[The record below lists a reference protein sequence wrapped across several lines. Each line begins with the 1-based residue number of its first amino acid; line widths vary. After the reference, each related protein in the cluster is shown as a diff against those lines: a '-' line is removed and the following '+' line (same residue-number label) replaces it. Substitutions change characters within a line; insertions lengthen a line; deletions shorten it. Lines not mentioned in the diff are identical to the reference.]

1 VFIEVIRIARSMLQV
16 LEVLEVRMEKKI
28 NVYIAKHNLPLDGLM
43 QSCITATVL
52 GLTAEIERE
61 FISMRAKEVLKDGLG
76 D

>member
-1 VFIEVIRIARSMLQV
+1 
-16 LEVLEVRMEKKI
+16 
-28 NVYIAKHNLPLDGLM
+28 M